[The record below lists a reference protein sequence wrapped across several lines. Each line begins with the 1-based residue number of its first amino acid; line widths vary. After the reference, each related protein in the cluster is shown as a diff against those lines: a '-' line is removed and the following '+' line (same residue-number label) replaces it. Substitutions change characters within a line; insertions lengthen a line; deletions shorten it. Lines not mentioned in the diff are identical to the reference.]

1 MVMVEEAVMMVM
13 VEVEMV
19 MVREMVMVVEGVMGW
34 R

>member
-1 MVMVEEAVMMVM
+1 MVEEAVMMVM